1 MAAFTPEVLRDGPGG
16 PGGPGGRE
24 RAPRPIATP
33 SGARPD
39 GCLDTRGQ
47 GGASGARP
55 DGCLD
60 TGGQGGGRGYRG
72 PLPPHPWLVRMAVW
86 IQPFFLLI
94 LGEAYGGPKGPP
106 EGQALEGAGP
116 WRGQGL

>member
-1 MAAFTPEVLRDGPGG
+1 MAVWIPGAGGAHLGLVPMAVLIR
-16 PGGPGGRE
+16 
-24 RAPRPIATP
+24 
-33 SGARPD
+33 GAR
-39 GCLDTRGQ
+39 
-47 GGASGARP
+47 GAGE
-55 DGCLD
+55 
-60 TGGQGGGRGYRG
+60 GYRG